1 MKYLLTIRYVG
12 TEFFGFQVQ
21 PNVRTVQGV
30 LTKACEALF
39 GTPCAVSG
47 CSRTDSGV
55 HAIASRVTVEPSKS
69 CAKIPAQRLP
79 FAIAPYLPDDLSVM
93 EATLVD
99 DSFHVRHD
107 VKSKEY
113 RYYLRAN
120 PVYDPFWVNRAWQYP
135 YPFPEDALSL
145 MNDTASALCGTHD
158 FSAFM
163 AQGSPVLSA
172 VRNLISLSVKKEGDM
187 YCFIAIADGFL
198 YNMVRILVGTLVDV
212 GMHRLTKEEVLE
224 ALKTKVRARSGQTA
238 PPQGL
243 YLYEVIY

>member
-1 MKYLLTIRYVG
+1 
-12 TEFFGFQVQ
+12 
-21 PNVRTVQGV
+21 
-30 LTKACEALF
+30 
-39 GTPCAVSG
+39 
-47 CSRTDSGV
+47 
-55 HAIASRVTVEPSKS
+55 
-69 CAKIPAQRLP
+69 
-79 FAIAPYLPDDLSVM
+79 
-93 EATLVD
+93 
-99 DSFHVRHD
+99 
-107 VKSKEY
+107 
-113 RYYLRAN
+113 
-120 PVYDPFWVNRAWQYP
+120 
-135 YPFPEDALSL
+135 

-172 VRNLISLSVKKEGDM
+172 VRNLKSLSVKKEGDM

-224 ALKTKVRARSGQTA
+224 ALKTKVRARTGQTA